1 MSVRADN
8 VPFNW
13 KDPFMLEEQLSEEER
28 LVRHTAKQYAKEKL
42 LPRVREAYQKEET
55 DPEIFREMG
64 ALGLLGSTIE
74 GYGCAGVNY
83 VCYGLMAR

>member
-28 LVRHTAKQYAKEKL
+28 LVRHTAKQYAQENYCLAFAKPIKKKKL
-42 LPRVREAYQKEET
+42 TQKYSVKWAHLACL
-55 DPEIFREMG
+55 D
-64 ALGLLGSTIE
+64 LLLK
-74 GYGCAGVNY
+74 A
-83 VCYGLMAR
+83 MAVLA